1 MLKLKENVL
10 GGIFMVQSIAKI
22 QDTVKDILLDFLKID
37 EQKVKLDSEF
47 LNDFGCD
54 SLDSIEL
61 MVEVEESFG
70 VKINDDEASNIV
82 TVSDLI
88 NYIDLRLQI

>member
-1 MLKLKENVL
+1 
-10 GGIFMVQSIAKI
+10 MVQSIAKI

>member
-1 MLKLKENVL
+1 
-10 GGIFMVQSIAKI
+10 MVQSIAKI

-70 VKINDDEASNIV
+70 VKINDDEASKII

-88 NYIDLRLQI
+88 NYIELRLQN